1 MSLPQVERRSVPL
14 RRRAVADRDRPLP
27 DTFDRIGHRLLGDG
41 IVAAA
46 AGLHD
51 EERGEGGNEGEQG
64 S

>member
-1 MSLPQVERRSVPL
+1 VPL

-27 DTFDRIGHRLLGDG
+27 DTFDRIGDRLLGDG